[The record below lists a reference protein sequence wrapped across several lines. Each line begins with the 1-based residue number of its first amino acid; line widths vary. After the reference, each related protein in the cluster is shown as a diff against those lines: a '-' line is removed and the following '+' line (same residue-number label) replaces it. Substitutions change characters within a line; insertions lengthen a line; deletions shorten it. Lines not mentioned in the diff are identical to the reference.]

1 MSVYGT
7 NCETLFASSFRSD
20 SLYLQLRVSSSG
32 AVRRVCSFEP
42 RVSMNHEMRSRTLI
56 GLMHL
61 GTRSS
66 ILLSLSFL
74 VSQSQLHCAPSAE
87 VSYPSLHLL
96 TMGVFSSSPVRSTEA
111 DVKDNVLWT
120 LNESAFWDSECA
132 LVKSILNQA
141 IAVSDQKLAEKGGPG
156 PPSAQEADVDRT
168 ADARPS
174 TVNDL
179 DNYCHSVINGMDLAA
194 GDDIG
199 HRTQPYPQ
207 ADPAHAHMARRAFA
221 TAATQNLQSSVDT
234 IKSSELATSAHLAH
248 YSQAE
253 DKESEVVVIEGPL
266 DTRNTGTAS
275 PFAVNVMDVTTTN
288 PSAFSSKWLVQQA
301 RVELAAKFL
310 FIYALLDK
318 VVVAAAHCYRLQ
330 QRTKGDSK
338 GDVRLTS
345 LTKTM
350 EPRQPAVQPTE
361 DERVRA
367 SLKLSLLSFDR
378 AKAALHWLRR
388 DYELSY
394 ASYRVNELLLWTMD
408 ARNELLYD
416 IDTLPVLPRSTMDV
430 LVDTRAV
437 NANAHDIQQLNALLA
452 VLQKKATEVEIAV
465 LRNEKSSLDIALDYL
480 DNDGDGRVR
489 AEDCTDFDQRLMFPI
504 LSGHHDYITRKSMR
518 QGVLELSAVIERN
531 SNKVKAIIALGTQL
545 GKKDKVELNASL
557 DAIHTNRSR
566 LHHIYQSLHQAFVH
580 HLFANVSE
588 EVTQSAIHI
597 GRVR

>member
-1 MSVYGT
+1 
-7 NCETLFASSFRSD
+7 
-20 SLYLQLRVSSSG
+20 
-32 AVRRVCSFEP
+32 
-42 RVSMNHEMRSRTLI
+42 
-56 GLMHL
+56 
-61 GTRSS
+61 
-66 ILLSLSFL
+66 
-74 VSQSQLHCAPSAE
+74 
-87 VSYPSLHLL
+87 
-96 TMGVFSSSPVRSTEA
+96 
-111 DVKDNVLWT
+111 
-120 LNESAFWDSECA
+120 
-132 LVKSILNQA
+132 
-141 IAVSDQKLAEKGGPG
+141 
-156 PPSAQEADVDRT
+156 
-168 ADARPS
+168 
-174 TVNDL
+174 
-179 DNYCHSVINGMDLAA
+179 
-194 GDDIG
+194 
-199 HRTQPYPQ
+199 
-207 ADPAHAHMARRAFA
+207 
-221 TAATQNLQSSVDT
+221 
-234 IKSSELATSAHLAH
+234 
-248 YSQAE
+248 
-253 DKESEVVVIEGPL
+253 
-266 DTRNTGTAS
+266 
-275 PFAVNVMDVTTTN
+275 MDVTTTN
-288 PSAFSSKWLVQQA
+288 PLAFSSKWLVQQA

-394 ASYRVNELLLWTMD
+394 ASYRVNELPLWTMD

-430 LVDTRAV
+430 LMDTRAV

-452 VLQKKATEVEIAV
+452 VLQKKVSEVEIAV

-480 DNDGDGRVR
+480 ADDGDGRVR

-580 HLFANVSE
+580 YLFVSE
-588 EVTQSAIHI
+588 KVTQSAVHV
-597 GRVR
+597 GRVRQDLVEMEARVVEALDPMTLQHCCEEENKDEIVPNEGHGVKLLHNELVSYGLVSTTKPSASRSAAHRYVFSRAALTCVDLPYRHPPPACRWTMAMSPRDCATVPRRWPATRRCVDRHPAQNRYP